1 MFHSSIL
8 LVCYTT
14 AATGLPVLDADGMGR
29 AFPELQMFVP
39 FIYNSAPFPS
49 CAADNKGKVVAISH
63 AESAKQLENAMRIA
77 CVEMG

>member
-1 MFHSSIL
+1 MF
-8 LVCYTT
+8 
-14 AATGLPVLDADGMGR
+14 A
-29 AFPELQMFVP
+29 P

-49 CAADNKGKVVAISH
+49 CAADNKGNVVAISH